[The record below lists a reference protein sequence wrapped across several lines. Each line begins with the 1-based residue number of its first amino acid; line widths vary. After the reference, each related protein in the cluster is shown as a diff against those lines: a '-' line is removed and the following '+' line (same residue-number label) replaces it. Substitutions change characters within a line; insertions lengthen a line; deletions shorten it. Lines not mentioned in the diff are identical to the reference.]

1 DDPSRPVNSPKAV
14 YQVEG
19 ETLELIKKYGTI
31 EWNIALVE
39 YLEGRKTLVEL
50 YAKERQQNKIPVKIA
65 EDKEIFITPGEHSRL
80 IKSIVEEFGLR
91 FIPGG
96 ILIYAGDTGE
106 KMGYFDESLLKELGV
121 KVNAYGKMPDVI
133 IYCPEREW
141 LILAE
146 SVTSHGPVDG
156 KRHRELQTLFKDST
170 VGIVYVTAFPDRE
183 LMARYISD
191 IAWETEVWVADA
203 PSHLIH
209 FDGVRFLG
217 PYD

>member
-1 DDPSRPVNSPKAV
+1 
-14 YQVEG
+14 
-19 ETLELIKKYGTI
+19 
-31 EWNIALVE
+31 
-39 YLEGRKTLVEL
+39 EGRKTLVEL

-80 IKSIVEEFGLR
+80 IKSIVEEFGPR

-146 SVTSHGPVDG
+146 SVTSHGHRSEERRVG
-156 KRHRELQTLFKDST
+156 KECGCR
-170 VGIVYVTAFPDRE
+170 
-183 LMARYISD
+183 
-191 IAWETEVWVADA
+191 
-203 PSHLIH
+203 
-209 FDGVRFLG
+209 
-217 PYD
+217 